1 MSLFTRIASSLGIK
15 QRLLILVLLA
25 VAPLVALIVW
35 DAAAD
40 RRATIVQ
47 AGAAAQQS
55 ARIAALRQAGVL
67 NEAMTLTETM
77 RSIPTITIEGGDACR
92 EQLRRLRAKHPSLNN
107 IGVLRAD
114 GVIVCHSLL
123 NAPKKVLFPGVLDEA
138 LRSGAPDIYVSHFL
152 QGPVSGRP
160 EILVARPL
168 LSAAGTKSGIV
179 YVSIDLQAFSELA
192 DRISGHDKRVL
203 MVIERDTGTVLARS
217 AASGLR
223 LGASFPDD
231 TLLQA
236 MRDSPSGGH
245 VVGNLNGA
253 SEVFGF
259 APLPGAETSG
269 AMVVVGA
276 PRDHVLANVNRQTL
290 RSFAFALAAVTFAIC
305 TAWLLGYLSQVR
317 PARQLAKTSPSASA
331 KATSTRARRSS
342 PGRRRSSAGSA
353 DTLDEMAER
362 LQLTNEA
369 FKASEARYKL
379 LAENTADVV
388 THIDS
393 SGVRTY
399 ASPACQALLGYSPRE
414 LIGGDPIDLAH
425 PHDRPQLAM
434 MLEALQLGAEF
445 PALQYRARKRDGTY
459 VWVEIMGRALGG
471 NLGAMLSLRDVS
483 RRKSAEDRLEEA
495 NRNLLMLASTDGL
508 TGLANRRSFDKA
520 LTRELARCARD
531 GLPLALLLVD
541 VDHFKRYND
550 SYGHQEGDECLKRLS
565 HLLRGM
571 ARRPGD
577 VAARYGGEEFAV
589 ILPNTSADGGLH
601 FAESLRTSVGAAQH
615 IPLPQQL
622 RHRHRQH
629 RDRLRNPRLGSRQRH
644 PATCR
649 RRAVFSQGGGT
660 QSSRGIHRRDAGHD
674 AALRSLTIAGATPTP
689 ARAPEADTSYGC
701 ARPKYRATSYRWTRA
716 SRPKRRSGRPR
727 RRSRSTTSLE
737 LTGTTP
743 SGFDVPLE
751 EAEQRLGHLRRLLLA
766 DEMPT
771 GYRMPFHALGP
782 LAPLF

>member
-25 VAPLVALIVW
+25 VAPLVALIIW
-35 DAAAD
+35 DAAQD

-55 ARIAALRQAGVL
+55 ARIAALRQAGLL
-67 NEAMTLTETM
+67 NEAMTLTENM
-77 RSIPTITIEGGDACR
+77 RSIPTIAVEGGDACR
-92 EQLRRLRAKHPSLNN
+92 EQVRRLKAKHPDLNN

-114 GVIVCHSLL
+114 GVLVCHSLL
-123 NAPKKVLFPGVLDEA
+123 TAPEKVMFPGVLDEA
-138 LRSGAPDIYVSHFL
+138 LRDGAADIYVSHFL

-168 LSAAGTKSGIV
+168 LSAAGTKTGIV

-192 DRISGHDKRVL
+192 DRISGQDKRVL

-236 MRDSPSGGH
+236 MRNRPDGGH
-245 VVGNLNGA
+245 VVGNLNGT

-290 RSFAFALAAVTFAIC
+290 VSFAFTLAAITVATC

-317 PARQLAKTSPSASA
+317 PARQLAKTAERIGEGDLNA
-331 KATSTRARRSS
+331 RAALEPWQAPEFRRL
-342 PGRRRSSAGSA
+342 A

-434 MLEALQLGAEF
+434 MLEALQLGAEA
-445 PALQYRARKRDGTY
+445 PALQYRARRRDGTY

-471 NLGAMLSLRDVS
+471 NLGVMLSLRDVS
-483 RRKSAEDRLEEA
+483 RRKSAEDHLEEA
-495 NRNLLMLASTDGL
+495 NRNLHMLASTDGL
-508 TGLANRRSFDKA
+508 TGLANRRSFDKS
-520 LTRELARCARD
+520 LTRELARCGRD

-565 HLLRGM
+565 HLLRSM

-589 ILPNTSADGGLH
+589 ILPNTAADGGLH
-601 FAESLRTSVGAAQH
+601 FAESLRTAVEQLNIPHCRSSYDIVTVSVGIACETPVSGTDSIILQH
-615 IPLPQQL
+615 
-622 RHRHRQH
+622 
-629 RDRLRNPRLGSRQRH
+629 
-644 PATCR
+644 A
-649 RRAVFSQGGGT
+649 
-660 QSSRGIHRRDAGHD
+660 D
-674 AALRSLTIAGATPTP
+674 AALYSAKAGGRNRVEAFTGSTP
-689 ARAPEADTSYGC
+689 AM
-701 ARPKYRATSYRWTRA
+701 TRSCGA
-716 SRPKRRSGRPR
+716 
-727 RRSRSTTSLE
+727 
-737 LTGTTP
+737 
-743 SGFDVPLE
+743 
-751 EAEQRLGHLRRLLLA
+751 
-766 DEMPT
+766 
-771 GYRMPFHALGP
+771 
-782 LAPLF
+782 

>member
-35 DAAAD
+35 DAAED
-40 RRATIVQ
+40 RRATIVR

-67 NEAMTLTETM
+67 NEAITLTENM

-92 EQLRRLRAKHPSLNN
+92 AQLRRLKAMHPSLNN

-114 GVIVCHSLL
+114 GVIVCHTRL

-138 LRSGAPDIYVSHFL
+138 LREGAPDIYVTHFL
-152 QGPVSGRP
+152 EGPVSARP

-168 LSAAGTKSGIV
+168 VSAAGTKTGIV

-192 DRISGHDKRVL
+192 DRITGQDKRVL

-217 AASGLR
+217 AASGQR

-236 MRDSPSGGH
+236 MRESPSGGH

-253 SEVFGF
+253 SEIFGF

-276 PRDHVLANVNRQTL
+276 PRADVLAGVNRQSL
-290 RSFAFALAAVTFAIC
+290 VSFAFALAAIALAIC

-317 PARQLAKTSPSASA
+317 PARQLAKIAERIGEGDLNA
-331 KATSTRARRSS
+331 RATLEPWQAPEFRRL
-342 PGRRRSSAGSA
+342 A

-445 PALQYRARKRDGTY
+445 PALQYRARRRDGTY

-520 LTRELARCARD
+520 LMRELARCSRD

-550 SYGHQEGDECLKRLS
+550 SYGHQEGDQCLKRLS

-589 ILPNTSADGGLH
+589 ILPNTGADGGLH
-601 FAESLRTSVGAAQH
+601 FAESLRTAVEQLSIPHCRSSYGIVTVSVGIACETPVPGSDSTILQH
-615 IPLPQQL
+615 
-622 RHRHRQH
+622 
-629 RDRLRNPRLGSRQRH
+629 
-644 PATCR
+644 A
-649 RRAVFSQGGGT
+649 
-660 QSSRGIHRRDAGHD
+660 D
-674 AALRSLTIAGATPTP
+674 AALYSAKAGGRNRVEEFTGSTPVMTQSCG
-689 ARAPEADTSYGC
+689 A
-701 ARPKYRATSYRWTRA
+701 
-716 SRPKRRSGRPR
+716 
-727 RRSRSTTSLE
+727 
-737 LTGTTP
+737 
-743 SGFDVPLE
+743 
-751 EAEQRLGHLRRLLLA
+751 
-766 DEMPT
+766 
-771 GYRMPFHALGP
+771 
-782 LAPLF
+782 

>member
-138 LRSGAPDIYVSHFL
+138 LRKGAPEIYVSHFL

-317 PARQLAKTSPSASA
+317 PARQLAKTAERIGEGDLNA
-331 KATSTRARRSS
+331 RAALEPWQAPEFRRL
-342 PGRRRSSAGSA
+342 A

-399 ASPACQALLGYSPRE
+399 ASPSCQALLGYSPRD

-471 NLGAMLSLRDVS
+471 NRGAMLSLRDVS

-495 NRNLLMLASTDGL
+495 NRNLQMLASTDGL

-520 LTRELARCARD
+520 LKRELARCGRD

-589 ILPNTSADGGLH
+589 ILPNTAADGGLH
-601 FAESLRTSVGAAQH
+601 FAESLRTSVEQLNISHCRSSYGIVTVSIGIACETPLSGADSAILQH
-615 IPLPQQL
+615 
-622 RHRHRQH
+622 
-629 RDRLRNPRLGSRQRH
+629 
-644 PATCR
+644 A
-649 RRAVFSQGGGT
+649 
-660 QSSRGIHRRDAGHD
+660 D
-674 AALRSLTIAGATPTP
+674 AALYSAKAGGRNRAEVFTGATPDMTQ
-689 ARAPEADTSYGC
+689 RYG
-701 ARPKYRATSYRWTRA
+701 A
-716 SRPKRRSGRPR
+716 
-727 RRSRSTTSLE
+727 
-737 LTGTTP
+737 
-743 SGFDVPLE
+743 
-751 EAEQRLGHLRRLLLA
+751 
-766 DEMPT
+766 
-771 GYRMPFHALGP
+771 
-782 LAPLF
+782 

>member
-1 MSLFTRIASSLGIK
+1 MSPFTRVASSLGIK

-35 DAAAD
+35 DAAED
-40 RRATIVQ
+40 RRDTIDQ

-92 EQLRRLRAKHPSLNN
+92 EQLRRLEAKHPNFNN
-107 IGVLRAD
+107 VGVLRAD

-138 LRSGAPDIYVSHFL
+138 LREDAPDIYVSHFL
-152 QGPVSGRP
+152 HGPVSGRP
-160 EILVARPL
+160 EILVTRPL
-168 LSAAGTKSGIV
+168 VSAAGTKTGVV

-192 DRISGHDKRVL
+192 DRISGQDKRVL

-217 AASGLR
+217 AASELR

-236 MRDSPSGGH
+236 MRDSPGGGH
-245 VVGNLNGA
+245 VVGTLNGA
-253 SEVFGF
+253 REVFGF

-276 PRDHVLANVNRQTL
+276 PRDDVLAEVNRQT
-290 RSFAFALAAVTFAIC
+290 RGSFAFALAAVGLAIC
-305 TAWLLGYLSQVR
+305 TAWLLGYFSQVR
-317 PARQLAKTSPSASA
+317 PARQLAETAA
-331 KATSTRARRSS
+331 RIGEGDLNARAALEPWQAPEFRRL
-342 PGRRRSSAGSA
+342 AA
-353 DTLDEMAER
+353 TLDEMAER

-369 FKASEARYKL
+369 FKSSEARYKL
-379 LAENTADVV
+379 LAENTADLV

-393 SGVRTY
+393 SGRRSYV
-399 ASPACQALLGYSPRE
+399 SPASKSILGYEPRE
-414 LIGGDPIDLAH
+414 LLGGNPIDLAH
-425 PHDRPQLAM
+425 PHDRPQLAL
-434 MLEALQLGAEF
+434 MLEALQLGAEA
-445 PALQYRARKRDGTY
+445 PALQYRASRRDGTY
-459 VWVEIMGRALGG
+459 VWVEIVGRALGG
-471 NLGAMLSLRDVS
+471 GLGVMLSIRDIS

-495 NRNLLMLASTDGL
+495 NRNLFMLASTDGL
-508 TGLANRRSFDKA
+508 TGLANRRAFDKS

-589 ILPNTSADGGLH
+589 ILPNTAADGGMH
-601 FAESLRTSVGAAQH
+601 FAENLRTAVEQLN
-615 IPLPQQL
+615 IP
-622 RHRHRQH
+622 H
-629 RDRLRNPRLGSRQRH
+629 
-644 PATCR
+644 CR
-649 RRAVFSQGGGT
+649 S
-660 QSSRGIHRRDAGHD
+660 
-674 AALRSLTIAGATPTP
+674 
-689 ARAPEADTSYGC
+689 SYGIVTVSIGIAC
-701 ARPKYRATSYRWTRA
+701 EIPA
-716 SRPKRRSGRPR
+716 SRTDSTILQNADVALYSAKAGGRNR
-727 RRSRSTTSLE
+727 AEVFTDSTPDMT
-737 LTGTTP
+737 
-743 SGFDVPLE
+743 
-751 EAEQRLGHLRRLLLA
+751 QRYG
-766 DEMPT
+766 
-771 GYRMPFHALGP
+771 G
-782 LAPLF
+782 